1 MGGNVLFARQAKEK
15 RPQERYIL
23 CIDGGGMRGV
33 ITCHL
38 LAKLDAMLKG
48 QGDHRPLAA
57 HFDLIAGTSTGGLI
71 ALALT
76 IPLGKSGFVQDASE
90 QTLVYQP
97 KERSW
102 MQRFLHR
109 PAIEEAIGAFPRT
122 ATIQEISDLYRVNGK
137 RIFPKRQSRF
147 FGSFFTDKY
156 DVRPL
161 EEFLR
166 EKFLDTPLSEAV
178 VPVLATS
185 YNIAESGRPFLFT
198 SRDSHQFLFREAGRA
213 TSAAPTYFKPATMTD
228 RVTGEPL
235 MLIDGG
241 LVANNPVLYALQ
253 EARKLYPDCT
263 TFHMLSLATRQ
274 PEIHVEMNGNTGM
287 VAWLDPSQ
295 GAPIQR
301 ILYAAQEQT
310 SSSII
315 RSIRGVDYV
324 RVEGPLSAGYKM
336 DETANEALDTLQED
350 AEAMFE
356 NHEEE
361 LARYVQMLAKRT
373 DFDQLKLDPIPPATT
388 GTPTNALQTTAT

>member
-1 MGGNVLFARQAKEK
+1 MGGNALFSRQPKGK

-33 ITCHL
+33 IPCYL
-38 LAKLDAMLKG
+38 LAKLDEMLKAL
-48 QGDHRPLAA
+48 GDQRPLAE
-57 HFDLIAGTSTGGLI
+57 HFDLVAGTSTGGLI

-76 IPLGKSGFVQDASE
+76 IPLAKSGFSQDESE
-90 QTLVYQP
+90 QCLVYRP
-97 KERSW
+97 KEQSW
-102 MQRFLHR
+102 MQRLLHK
-109 PAIEEAIGAFPRT
+109 PVIEEAVGAFPRT
-122 ATIQEISDLYRVNGK
+122 ATIQEISNLYRVNGK
-137 RIFPKRQSRF
+137 RIFPKRQSRL

-156 DVRPL
+156 DVGPL
-161 EEFLR
+161 EEFLK
-166 EKFLDTPLSEAV
+166 EKFLDTPLSDAV

-185 YNIAESGRPFLFT
+185 YNIAESGRPFVFT

-253 EARKLYPDCT
+253 EARKLYPDCV
-263 TFHMLSLATRQ
+263 TFHILSLATRQ

-301 ILYAAQEQT
+301 ILSTAQEQT

-324 RVEGPLSAGYKM
+324 RVEGQLTTRYKL
-336 DETANEALDTLQED
+336 DETANEALDTLQDD
-350 AEAMFE
+350 AEAMFK
-356 NHEEE
+356 NHKEE
-361 LARYVQMLAKRT
+361 LERYVRMLSQRT
-373 DFDQLKLDPIPPATT
+373 DFDQLKLDPIPPSPTEMT
-388 GTPTNALQTTAT
+388 TNALQTTTT

>member
-1 MGGNVLFARQAKEK
+1 MGGKAFFSRQPNGKS
-15 RPQERYIL
+15 PQERYIL

-33 ITCHL
+33 IPCHL
-38 LAKLDAMLKG
+38 LAKLDEMLKER
-48 QGDHRPLAA
+48 GDQRPLAE

-76 IPLGKSGFVQDASE
+76 IPLGKSGFAQDESE
-90 QTLVYQP
+90 QGLVYQP
-97 KERSW
+97 RAQSW
-102 MQRFLHR
+102 MRRLLHL
-109 PAIEEAIGAFPRT
+109 PVTEEAVGAFPRT
-122 ATIQEISDLYRVNGK
+122 ATIQEISELYRVNGK

-156 DVRPL
+156 DVGPL

-185 YNIAESGRPFLFT
+185 YNIAESGRPFIFT

-263 TFHMLSLATRQ
+263 TFHILSLATRQ
-274 PEIHVEMNGNTGM
+274 PEIHIEMNGNTGM

-301 ILYAAQEQT
+301 ILSTAQEQT

-324 RVEGPLSAGYKM
+324 RVEGPLSAGYKL
-336 DETANEALDTLQED
+336 DETASEALATLQED
-350 AEAMFE
+350 ADAMFK

-361 LARYVQMLAKRT
+361 LARYVQMLSRRT
-373 DFDQLKLDPIPPATT
+373 NFDQLRLDPIPPTT
-388 GTPTNALQTTAT
+388 IKVTTNALQTTAT